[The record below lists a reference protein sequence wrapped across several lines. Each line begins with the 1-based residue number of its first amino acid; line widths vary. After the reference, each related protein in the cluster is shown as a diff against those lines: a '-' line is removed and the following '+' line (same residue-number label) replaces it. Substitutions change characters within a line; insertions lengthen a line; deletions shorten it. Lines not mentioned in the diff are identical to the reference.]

1 MKQRVRSGQWSWRWL
16 LPALVC
22 LATLP
27 DAIGAAD
34 ERVALRFVNADIDAV
49 VRAVGHYTGRTFVVD
64 PRVKG
69 TVSLVSEKSMTREQA
84 LAALATALRMQG
96 YAIVEAGGVSRV
108 VPETEAKFQGS
119 VVGTQGVPGSAR
131 GDQVLTQ
138 VFRLQY
144 ESAVNIL
151 AAVRPLVPPTNPVT
165 ATPGGNAIVVTD
177 YAENLRRIEKVIAAL
192 DIPPASNTEVIV
204 LRNAIATDVAAMV
217 ARLTD
222 QGGTAA
228 DPAQKISV
236 LADPATNSIVLL
248 SANPGRTHVVK
259 ALVASLDQP
268 SARGTGVHVVP
279 LRNAEAVALAK
290 TLSGVR
296 ITDPLAGGRFGT
308 SGALL
313 PGQQATGTDSQG
325 GTTVIADAASN
336 SLVITAADPAYRS
349 LRAVIDKLDVRRAQV
364 FIECLIVEVTSDQAA
379 EFGIQWFGGLD
390 NIGGTNPSVVGGT
403 NFGTTGQ
410 NIISGARNLGS
421 LGQGLN
427 IGIVKGQVTIPG
439 LGAITNL
446 AFLARA
452 LETRTKAN
460 ILSTP
465 NILTL
470 DNEEAKIVVGQNVP
484 FITGQ
489 FLNQASAGNNV
500 NPFQTIE
507 RRDVGLTLK
516 VKPQVSEGG
525 TVRLSIYQE
534 VSSIQD
540 TTSPAGIITN
550 KRSLETNVIVDD
562 GNIIVLGGLVRD
574 QLDNTLQKVPGL
586 GNIPWLGQLFRYE
599 TRRTQKTNLMLFLRP
614 YVIRDESLSRVLTVD
629 RYDAMRRQQLS
640 TTPLQP
646 NLVLPKMDGAVMPE
660 FDLRQKL
667 PPPAAPPAADP
678 PPPATPPK

>member
-1 MKQRVRSGQWSWRWL
+1 MKPRMKVARWTRHARL
-16 LPALVC
+16 LALLWLAALPAGG
-22 LATLP
+22 
-27 DAIGAAD
+27 GAAD
-34 ERVALRFVNADIDAV
+34 DRVALRFVNADIDAV

-69 TVSLVSEKSMTREQA
+69 TLNLVSEKSMTREQA
-84 LAALATALRMQG
+84 LAALTSALRMQG
-96 YAIVEAGGVSRV
+96 FAIVEAGGVSRV
-108 VPETEAKFQGS
+108 VPETEAKFQGGT
-119 VVGTQGVPGSAR
+119 VGTQGVPASAR
-131 GDQVLTQ
+131 NDQVLTQ

-144 ESAVNIL
+144 ESAANIL
-151 AAVRPLVPPTNPVT
+151 AAVRPLVPATNPVT
-165 ATPGGNAIVVTD
+165 ASAGGNAIVVTD

-192 DIPPASNTEVIV
+192 DLPPASNTEVIV

-222 QGGTAA
+222 QGATAA
-228 DPAQKISV
+228 DPAQKVSV
-236 LADPATNSIVLL
+236 LADPATNSIVVL
-248 SANPGRTHVVK
+248 SSNPGRIHVIK

-268 SARGTGVHVVP
+268 SARSTGVHVVA
-279 LRNAEAVALAK
+279 LRNAEAVSLAK
-290 TLSGVR
+290 TLTGVR
-296 ITDPLAGGRFGT
+296 ITDPLAGGRFAGG
-308 SGALL
+308 GALL
-313 PGQQATGTDSQG
+313 PGQQQAGTDTQG

-336 SLVITAADPAYRS
+336 SLVITAPDPAYRS

-379 EFGIQWFGGLD
+379 EFGIQWLGGLD
-390 NIGGTNPSVVGGT
+390 NIAGGNAAVVGGT
-403 NFGTTGQ
+403 NFGNASQ
-410 NIISGARNLGS
+410 NIVSGARNLGA
-421 LGQGLN
+421 LGQGMN
-427 IGIVKGQVTIPG
+427 IGIVKGTVVVPG
-439 LGAITNL
+439 LGAVTNL
-446 AFLARA
+446 SFLARA

-489 FLNQASAGNNV
+489 FLNQASAGVTV

-516 VKPQVSEGG
+516 VKPQISEGG
-525 TVRLSIYQE
+525 TVRLTIYQE

-540 TTSPAGIITN
+540 TTSTAGIITN

-574 QLDNTLQKVPGL
+574 QLDNTQQKVPGL
-586 GNIPWLGQLFRYE
+586 GDIPWLGSLFRYE

-614 YVIRDESLSRVLTVD
+614 YVIRDESGSAVLTVD
-629 RYDAMRRQQLS
+629 RYDAMRREQRS
-640 TTPLQP
+640 TSPLPP
-646 NLVLPKMDGAVMPE
+646 NLVLPKMEGAVMPE
-660 FDLRQKL
+660 FDLRQKKL
-667 PPPAAPPAADP
+667 PVPAPQPGETAAP
-678 PPPATPPK
+678 ATMPK